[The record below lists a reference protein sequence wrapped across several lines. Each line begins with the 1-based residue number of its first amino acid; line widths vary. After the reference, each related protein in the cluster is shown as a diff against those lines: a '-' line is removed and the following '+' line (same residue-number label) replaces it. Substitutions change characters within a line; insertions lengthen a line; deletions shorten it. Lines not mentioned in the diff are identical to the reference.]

1 MAAPMFTLFS
11 VLSLASGV
19 ALTTAVYSVVDTQFL
34 RDLGVPDPDRAAFIV
49 ASYGG
54 RPQYGALSAP
64 DFEDLRRAQRSF
76 GSLSATAPIML
87 SVASTTTAEVLA
99 AEAVDGLYFPT
110 LGISTVVGRTIDA
123 QDDGMAARVAV
134 LSNDFWRGRFAG
146 DPQAIGRSIRING
159 QTFEIVGVAPA
170 RYGGLYGH
178 LRRTQ
183 LWIPLS
189 AEAALGTSQ
198 PLAGRTAREHTRLLV
213 FGRLANNVAT
223 AQASAELTTLAAR
236 FDREFPSASMRRGA
250 STDRDWSAT
259 AMDDMHRDENNSLRR
274 FGMTI
279 VALVGLVLLVACT
292 NLANLVLARGAA
304 RQGELAVRM
313 AMGASR
319 ARLVWEQC
327 IESLLLAA
335 GGAAASYV
343 MFQVVAAMMTS
354 DFKIGPVRE
363 LTIAIRPALDARAI
377 AVAAVSTLL
386 AILVFGLEPAIQ
398 QARTADIRSALAAG
412 ATGIRPRV
420 GRQRM
425 VIRWQVAIAAG
436 FFIIATMFIRQTLN
450 LAAHDSGVE
459 LDRIAVASL
468 NFDNGLWNDD
478 RIGRAIDRVLEE
490 GRADTALEAVSAS
503 TGLPFGVPPKLQ
515 LAVAMPDDLEAL
527 TRPPLPAVAATP
539 GFFKALGIAMV
550 RGRPFTDADTLSAA
564 PVVILSEMTARRMFG
579 SADAVGQSIAMRGG
593 DARSVAEIVG
603 VASDTDVRFIYGD
616 RQPLIYVPF
625 AHRPAR
631 GVTIVARSAGGAERA
646 VPALREAI
654 RRADPDL
661 SVDVIGTGHAV
672 LTGPF
677 ELLRS
682 AGMGTLYLGAF
693 TLLLSMVGLFGV
705 QSHAVSYR
713 TREIGVR
720 MSVGASAPQ
729 IKVMAIKDGYRPVVE
744 GLMLGLCGGLAGRV
758 VARAYMGVEV
768 AVVDPVMLLVTP
780 VPLVLAAFCAC
791 YWPAARAAKVD
802 PIVALRCE

>member
-1 MAAPMFTLFS
+1 MFTLFS

-76 GSLSATAPIML
+76 GSLSATAPIMP

-99 AEAVDGLYFPT
+99 AEAVDGLYFHT

-123 QDDGMAARVAV
+123 QDDAMAARVAV
-134 LSNDFWRGRFAG
+134 LSNDFWRRRFAG

-170 RYGGLYGH
+170 RYGGLYGP

-213 FGRLANNVAT
+213 FGRLANNVAA

-292 NLANLVLARGAA
+292 NLANLALARGAA

-313 AMGASR
+313 AIGASR

-354 DFKIGPVRE
+354 DFNIGPGRA

-625 AHRPAR
+625 AQRPTR

-661 SVDVIGTGHAV
+661 SVDVIGTGRAV

-720 MSVGASAPQ
+720 MSVGASARQ
-729 IKVMAIKDGYRPVVE
+729 IKVMVIKDGYRPVVE

-758 VARAYMGVEV
+758 LARAYMDVEV

-780 VPLVLAAFCAC
+780 VPLLLAAFCAC

-802 PIVALRCE
+802 PTVALRCE

>member
-1 MAAPMFTLFS
+1 MPSNPSENPNQPSPVGRGSCRASQDQSPVFS
-11 VLSLASGV
+11 SPTPLTVRHSILLA
-19 ALTTAVYSVVDTQFL
+19 LNKE
-34 RDLGVPDPDRAAFIV
+34 DRAF
-49 ASYGG
+49 
-54 RPQYGALSAP
+54 
-64 DFEDLRRAQRSF
+64 
-76 GSLSATAPIML
+76 
-87 SVASTTTAEVLA
+87 VL
-99 AEAVDGLYFPT
+99 D
-110 LGISTVVGRTIDA
+110 
-123 QDDGMAARVAV
+123 
-134 LSNDFWRGRFAG
+134 
-146 DPQAIGRSIRING
+146 
-159 QTFEIVGVAPA
+159 
-170 RYGGLYGH
+170 
-178 LRRTQ
+178 
-183 LWIPLS
+183 
-189 AEAALGTSQ
+189 
-198 PLAGRTAREHTRLLV
+198 
-213 FGRLANNVAT
+213 
-223 AQASAELTTLAAR
+223 
-236 FDREFPSASMRRGA
+236 
-250 STDRDWSAT
+250 
-259 AMDDMHRDENNSLRR
+259 
-274 FGMTI
+274 
-279 VALVGLVLLVACT
+279 
-292 NLANLVLARGAA
+292 
-304 RQGELAVRM
+304 
-313 AMGASR
+313 
-319 ARLVWEQC
+319 
-327 IESLLLAA
+327 
-335 GGAAASYV
+335 
-343 MFQVVAAMMTS
+343 
-354 DFKIGPVRE
+354 
-363 LTIAIRPALDARAI
+363 
-377 AVAAVSTLL
+377 LL

-450 LAAHDSGVE
+450 LATHDSGVE

-468 NFDNGLWNDD
+468 NFDNRLWNDD

-515 LAVAMPDDLEAL
+515 FAVAMPDDLEAL
-527 TRPPLPAVAATP
+527 TRPPVPAVAATP

-579 SADAVGQSIAMRGG
+579 SADVVGQSIAMRGG

-603 VASDTDVRFIYGD
+603 VASDTDVRVIYGD

-625 AHRPAR
+625 AQRPTR

-661 SVDVIGTGHAV
+661 SVDVIGTGRAV

-693 TLLLSMVGLFGV
+693 TLLLSMVGLFAV

-720 MSVGASAPQ
+720 MSVGASARQ
-729 IKVMAIKDGYRPVVE
+729 IKVMVIKDGYRPVVE

-758 VARAYMGVEV
+758 LARAYMDVEV